1 MGQPKILSPAATA
14 QKHRPQH
21 SARNPHAYLTE
32 AQGKVDGKRG
42 ICDAATAEP
51 PHKESPMS
59 GVYAGVSVKPEH
71 VEEFLKTIEPLVT
84 ASRQDEGNVSY
95 DFGAVSDT
103 DFAFIERW
111 ESQELLEKH
120 MGTEHFQKAVAA
132 WEPLLS
138 SELDVRIVNFR

>member
-1 MGQPKILSPAATA
+1 M
-14 QKHRPQH
+14 
-21 SARNPHAYLTE
+21 
-32 AQGKVDGKRG
+32 
-42 ICDAATAEP
+42 
-51 PHKESPMS
+51 
-59 GVYAGVSVKPEH
+59 
-71 VEEFLKTIEPLVT
+71 T

-111 ESQELLEKH
+111 GIPGTARKH

>member
-1 MGQPKILSPAATA
+1 MI
-14 QKHRPQH
+14 
-21 SARNPHAYLTE
+21 
-32 AQGKVDGKRG
+32 
-42 ICDAATAEP
+42 
-51 PHKESPMS
+51 

-111 ESQELLEKH
+111 ESQALLEKH

-138 SELDVRIVNFR
+138 SELGVRIVNFR

>member
-1 MGQPKILSPAATA
+1 MI
-14 QKHRPQH
+14 
-21 SARNPHAYLTE
+21 
-32 AQGKVDGKRG
+32 
-42 ICDAATAEP
+42 
-51 PHKESPMS
+51 

-138 SELDVRIVNFR
+138 SELAVRIVNFR

>member
-1 MGQPKILSPAATA
+1 MI
-14 QKHRPQH
+14 
-21 SARNPHAYLTE
+21 
-32 AQGKVDGKRG
+32 
-42 ICDAATAEP
+42 
-51 PHKESPMS
+51 

-111 ESQELLEKH
+111 ESQELLES
-120 MGTEHFQKAVAA
+120 TWA
-132 WEPLLS
+132 PNTSRRLS
-138 SELDVRIVNFR
+138 PHGSRCSPPSWTFASSTSAKQR

>member
-14 QKHRPQH
+14 QENHDQCLPE
-21 SARNPHAYLTE
+21 P
-32 AQGKVDGKRG
+32 GVKVYGKRV
-42 ICDAATAEP
+42 IYNAASRRP
-51 PHKESPMS
+51 PHKESPMI

-120 MGTEHFQKAVAA
+120 MGAEHFQKAVAA

>member
-1 MGQPKILSPAATA
+1 MI
-14 QKHRPQH
+14 
-21 SARNPHAYLTE
+21 
-32 AQGKVDGKRG
+32 
-42 ICDAATAEP
+42 
-51 PHKESPMS
+51 

-138 SELDVRIVNFR
+138 SELDVRQLAARLAFILGLAALSVYRRSTPTSTESSVKPFVALTQCTLPLFTDLQV

>member
-1 MGQPKILSPAATA
+1 MVFTPEYPSSPSTS
-14 QKHRPQH
+14 KNSSRP
-21 SARNPHAYLTE
+21 SN
-32 AQGKVDGKRG
+32 
-42 ICDAATAEP
+42 
-51 PHKESPMS
+51 
-59 GVYAGVSVKPEH
+59 
-71 VEEFLKTIEPLVT
+71 PLVT

>member
-1 MGQPKILSPAATA
+1 MI
-14 QKHRPQH
+14 
-21 SARNPHAYLTE
+21 
-32 AQGKVDGKRG
+32 
-42 ICDAATAEP
+42 
-51 PHKESPMS
+51 

-84 ASRQDEGNVSY
+84 ARRQDEGNVSY

-120 MGTEHFQKAVAA
+120 MGAEHFQKAVAA

>member
-1 MGQPKILSPAATA
+1 MI
-14 QKHRPQH
+14 
-21 SARNPHAYLTE
+21 
-32 AQGKVDGKRG
+32 
-42 ICDAATAEP
+42 
-51 PHKESPMS
+51 

-120 MGTEHFQKAVAA
+120 MGTEHFQK
-132 WEPLLS
+132 LS
-138 SELDVRIVNFR
+138 PHGSRCSPPSWTFASSTSAKRR

>member
-1 MGQPKILSPAATA
+1 MI
-14 QKHRPQH
+14 
-21 SARNPHAYLTE
+21 
-32 AQGKVDGKRG
+32 
-42 ICDAATAEP
+42 
-51 PHKESPMS
+51 

-120 MGTEHFQKAVAA
+120 MGTFVCQPWRHTSLGGE
-132 WEPLLS
+132 
-138 SELDVRIVNFR
+138 RGY

>member
-1 MGQPKILSPAATA
+1 MI
-14 QKHRPQH
+14 
-21 SARNPHAYLTE
+21 
-32 AQGKVDGKRG
+32 
-42 ICDAATAEP
+42 
-51 PHKESPMS
+51 

-95 DFGAVSDT
+95 DFGAVS
-103 DFAFIERW
+103 AFIERW

>member
-1 MGQPKILSPAATA
+1 MI
-14 QKHRPQH
+14 
-21 SARNPHAYLTE
+21 
-32 AQGKVDGKRG
+32 
-42 ICDAATAEP
+42 
-51 PHKESPMS
+51 

-138 SELDVRIVNFR
+138 SELDVRIEHSTRRAIPAQPFRVGTDRTWP

>member
-1 MGQPKILSPAATA
+1 MI
-14 QKHRPQH
+14 
-21 SARNPHAYLTE
+21 
-32 AQGKVDGKRG
+32 
-42 ICDAATAEP
+42 
-51 PHKESPMS
+51 

-138 SELDVRIVNFR
+138 SELDVRHRQLPLNDVKDRGARHPLSEGCRAPSYVSHGGIPSLGGERGY